1 MSIIQKWSQSPVAW
15 AAALA
20 LILPFALGTVHAAE
34 PAKPAKPPAAS
45 DAPVPPPTIDSNGD
59 GKMDAWD
66 RDSNGVADAWDTNGD
81 AKPDQ
86 FDNDGD
92 GKPDPAR

>member
-1 MSIIQKWSQSPVAW
+1 MSITRKWSQSPVAW

-20 LILPFALGTVHAAE
+20 LILPFAFGTVHAAE
-34 PAKPAKPPAAS
+34 TAKPVDSAE
-45 DAPVPPPTIDSNGD
+45 APVPPPTLDSDGD

-66 RDSNGVADAWDTNGD
+66 RDGNGKADAWDSNGD
-81 AKPDQ
+81 AKPDL

-92 GKPDPAR
+92 GKPDTDR